1 MYTLSEILAFIELKL
16 PSIKSK
22 REKFENDRVIMRQLV
37 SNIERNRM
45 KIRKELLEAKGV
57 DQLSQIR
64 RLSIQSIKERI
75 D

>member
-1 MYTLSEILAFIELKL
+1 MHTLSEILAFIELKL
-16 PSIKSK
+16 PSIKAK

-57 DQLSQIR
+57 DQLSQSR